1 MDERDESIDLDDVMD
16 NFSTVQYFEV
26 NPKSYVIGQ
35 FNEMFS
41 ELNSEIR

>member
-1 MDERDESIDLDDVMD
+1 MIY
-16 NFSTVQYFEV
+16 FSTEQYFEV

-41 ELNSEIR
+41 PRTITGTTELRDPVEV